1 MSRHTIPSF
10 IPNLTITVGWD
21 APMQTYFAQVIR
33 DNTPPDEDPML
44 LWIGGFPKE
53 VTQAEDL
60 ITPLA
65 PYVTLTSEHI
75 AQLRADQA
83 AQLDRGPSPLQRELL
98 DVVNPSTS
106 RHAPR

>member
-21 APMQTYFAQVIR
+21 APMQTYFAQVAR
-33 DNTPPDEDPML
+33 DNTPLDEDPIL
-44 LWIGGFPKE
+44 LWMSGFPAD
-53 VTQAEDL
+53 VTRAEDL

-65 PYVTLTSEHI
+65 PYAALTSEHI
-75 AQLRADQA
+75 ERLRADQA
-83 AQLDRGPSPLQRELL
+83 AQLDRGPALQRELR
-98 DVVNPSTS
+98 DVLNPSTS